1 MESKI
6 QDHMTPS
13 YVLENLSGLL
23 LKFNLD
29 AFQQIRFS
37 LLSSAFIQYWNSSH
51 YCDSPFEIKTVD
63 RLKEAVN
70 ISKQRE
76 V

>member
-29 AFQQIRFS
+29 GFEQMRFS
-37 LLSSAFIQYWNSSH
+37 LLSSAFIQYWNFSR
-51 YCDSPFEIKTVD
+51 YCDDPFEIKNVD
-63 RLKEAVN
+63 QLKEAVN
-70 ISKQRE
+70 IAKQRE